1 MKCRFVIELKRSK
14 EFYRLITLVE
24 SSKLCAILP
33 RPQAACYILEIES
46 IRKKKFE
53 LVIHEK

>member
-46 IRKKKFE
+46 IREKKFSDS
-53 LVIHEK
+53 